1 MSYEVFQS
9 KVNSMIAKAG
19 GKIRVRFSIDEG
31 RFIARC
37 SDGTTITTNASCPRV
52 KVRWGSGHVAYATI

>member
-9 KVNSMIAKAG
+9 KVNAMIARAG
-19 GKIRVRFSIDEG
+19 GGIRVRFFTEEG

-37 SDGTTITTNASCPRV
+37 SDGTTITTNTSCPRV